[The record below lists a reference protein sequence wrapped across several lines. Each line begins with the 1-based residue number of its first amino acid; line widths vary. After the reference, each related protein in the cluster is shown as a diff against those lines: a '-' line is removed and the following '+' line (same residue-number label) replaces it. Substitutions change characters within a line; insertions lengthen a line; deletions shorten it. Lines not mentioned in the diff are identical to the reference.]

1 MKFIFLTIFLISCS
15 KTIIHPHSGEIVEAV
30 YGLGTVESEDVFQ
43 AKSAIISSI
52 AEFYV
57 REGQD
62 VSKGQKLFKND
73 QGSIIYAPFSGRIT
87 NIPVSEKENLFP
99 QTVILSLSNL
109 EKLYLSVSLEQQGA
123 MRIKKGLKAEISFE
137 FFRNKKIIGL
147 IDTIYPRQNEFIAKV
162 KFSELLPGVLPGMT
176 ADVAFEIDRKQNA
189 MLVPARSLVNG
200 NIIIKRNNKNEKFQA
215 IVGLVDLEFAEIL
228 EPKLTLEDEIII
240 P

>member
-1 MKFIFLTIFLISCS
+1 MFLFISCS
-15 KTIIHPHSGEIVEAV
+15 KTIIHPRTGEIVEAV

-52 AEFYV
+52 MEFYV
-57 REGQD
+57 KEGQD
-62 VSKGQKLFKND
+62 VIKGQKLFKND
-73 QGSIIYAPFSGRIT
+73 QGTVTFAPFSGRIT
-87 NIPVSEKENLFP
+87 NIPVAAHENLFP
-99 QTVILSLSNL
+99 QTIILSLSNL

-137 FFRNKKIIGL
+137 FFRNKKIIGH

-162 KFSELLPGVLPGMT
+162 KFSEMLQGVLPGMT
-176 ADVAFEIDRKQNA
+176 SDVAFEIDRKQNA
-189 MLVPARSLVNG
+189 ILVPARSLVNG
-200 NIIIKRNNKNEKFQA
+200 NIIIKRNNKKEKFQA
-215 IVGLVDLEFAEIL
+215 TVGLVDLEFAEIL